1 MKPHTQIKAILL
13 AAIFCTP
20 WIVRAEAE
28 NRVNWDSF
36 LAKQDLVWTAVP
48 KVYEESA
55 FVGNGLLGTT
65 IYQGPEQ
72 NTLRF
77 NVGRS
82 DVVFKGNRIMVGE
95 FRLKPAGKITE
106 FSMRQKLWDAEVV
119 GSIKTTAGE
128 IQFTAF
134 TSAQYQVQVITLE
147 PSAGESALAFPWSP
161 GPATKGKYV
170 DKLYAIKPETPDAE
184 RNPDPVLG
192 TENGVQFSSQPLTA
206 GGGHVT
212 AWKEINLDAGKRL
225 ILTAVGYSGTDLD
238 AARQEALEAVK
249 RAAAA
254 GLAKLTAE
262 HRQWWHAYYPQSF
275 VSIPDARLESFYWIQ
290 MYKMASATR
299 ADRPLID
306 LMGPWSRPNAWA
318 MMWWNLNVQ
327 LCYWPML
334 ASNHLDLGESLY
346 RTLDEKKANL
356 INAENDTAWLGR
368 CSSYDLVS
376 TAAGELSNLTW
387 VMHNYYLHYR
397 YSMDEAML
405 RNRIF
410 PLLKQSVNKTRL
422 SLVTEADGKLHIKNS
437 VSPEYEIKPNPNP
450 DCNYD
455 LTLLR
460 WGCQTLLAIN
470 DRFQLNDPLVPEWQK
485 ILRDLTPYP
494 ADENGFKVSAQVPFA
509 ESHRHYSHLF
519 MIYPLYTMNLE
530 THPED
535 RELALKSINHW
546 LGMRTKWTAF
556 SMTGAASFY
565 ALLGKGDEAAESL
578 NLLLDNNWGAKM
590 NCRMSPNTMYMEAGQ
605 AVMESPL
612 SVPAAMHDMLLSSWG
627 DRIRVFPAIPT
638 AWPDVSF
645 YHLRTEGAFL
655 VSAVRKGG
663 ATQWIEI
670 KSLAGS
676 PCRISTDLKNPVTD
690 GKTLKPIAPGLY
702 DLDIAKGETV
712 LIYEKGTKP
721 DVAIDAVAST
731 NGISNFF
738 GTPKSQP
745 ANQIK

>member
-1 MKPHTQIKAILL
+1 MKLRYIILFVASCVATL
-13 AAIFCTP
+13 SL
-20 WIVRAEAE
+20 RAEAD
-28 NRVNWDSF
+28 NRVNWDAF
-36 LAKQDLVWTAVP
+36 LAKHDLVWTTLP

-55 FVGNGLLGTT
+55 FVGNGLLGAT

-77 NVGRS
+77 NLGRS
-82 DVVFKGNRIMVGE
+82 DVVFKKNRIMIGE
-95 FRLKPAGKITE
+95 FRLKPTSKITE

-119 GSIKTTAGE
+119 GSIKTAGGA

-134 TSAQYQVQVITLE
+134 TSAQYQVQVIILE
-147 PSAGESALAFPWSP
+147 SSGTETALAFPWTP
-161 GPATKGKYV
+161 GPATSWKYF
-170 DKLYAIKPETPDAE
+170 DKLYTIRPDAPAAE
-184 RNPDPVLG
+184 RNPDPVAS
-192 TENGVQFSSQPLTA
+192 TENGITLSSQPLTA

-225 ILTAVGYSGTDLD
+225 ILTAIGYSTTDLE
-238 AARQEALEAVK
+238 AAKQEALNTVN

-254 GLAKLTAE
+254 GLAKLVAE

-299 ADRPLID
+299 ADRPIID
-306 LMGPWSRPNAWA
+306 LMGPWSRPNGWA

-334 ASNHLDLGESLY
+334 ISNRLELGESLY
-346 RTLDEKKANL
+346 RTLDEKKANM
-356 INAENDTAWLGR
+356 IDASQDTAWLGR

-376 TAAGELSNLTW
+376 NSGELSNLTW
-387 VMHNYYLHYR
+387 VLHNYYLHYR
-397 YSMDEAML
+397 YTMDEAML
-405 RNRIF
+405 RDRIF

-422 SLVTEADGKLHIKNS
+422 SLVSGPDGKLHIKS
-437 VSPEYEIKPNPNP
+437 GVSPEYENKPNPNP

-460 WGCQTLLAIN
+460 WGCETLLATN
-470 DRFQLNDPLVPEWQK
+470 DRLKLNDPLVPEWQK

-494 ADENGFKVSAQVPFA
+494 TDENGFKVSAQVSFA

-530 THPED
+530 TQPEA
-535 RELALKSINHW
+535 REVALKSINHW

-565 ALLGKGDEAAESL
+565 ALMGNGEEAARSL
-578 NLLLDNNWGAKM
+578 NLLLDNNWGTKM
-590 NCRMSPNTMYMEAGQ
+590 GARMGPNTMYMEVGNAC
-605 AVMESPL
+605 MESPL
-612 SVPAAMHDMLLSSWG
+612 SVPASLHDMLLSSWG
-627 DRIRVFPAIPT
+627 DRIRVFPAVPT
-638 AWPDVSF
+638 TWADVSF

-670 KSLAGS
+670 KSLAGA
-676 PCRISTDLKNPVTD
+676 PCRIWTDLANPVAD
-690 GKTLKPIAPGLY
+690 GKTLKPSGPGVY
-702 DLDIAKGETV
+702 DLELAKGETV
-712 LIYEKGTKP
+712 LIYPKGQKP
-721 DVAIDAVAST
+721 VTTVDAVT
-731 NGISNFF
+731 TTQGIPNFF
-738 GTPKSQP
+738 GTPKTP
-745 ANQIK
+745 AAKP